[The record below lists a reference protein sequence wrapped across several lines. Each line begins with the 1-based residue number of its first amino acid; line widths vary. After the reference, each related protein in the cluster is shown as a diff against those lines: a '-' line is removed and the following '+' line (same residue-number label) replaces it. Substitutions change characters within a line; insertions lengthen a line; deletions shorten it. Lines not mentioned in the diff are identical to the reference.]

1 MAGVRHDTPAP
12 QLVRYNDWRR
22 VELPAPGA
30 FVPERPVSVI
40 VSYYAQPEELG
51 RTLAALE
58 GQTYP
63 RELFEVVVVDDGS
76 PEPLERPRETPLD
89 VKVVR
94 QEDLGFGLARA
105 RNTGVRAAAHDILLF
120 LDGDMLPEADW
131 LAAHARWHHAVPD
144 AVTLGFRVH
153 VPVDGVDAGMIRSR
167 PGTLKE
173 LFAGRKVD
181 LTDFRWFESH
191 LCRNDDLTSKVNE
204 SFLPIGGG
212 SLGLR
217 REFHELVGGVDESF
231 TQWGWEDTEFGY
243 RARTRGGLLVP
254 VREAFAWHQGPWE
267 EGWAEKERSGELQ
280 RAKAVHLIAH
290 PELRGDVTGRTFTV
304 PQYVVT
310 MRGDGLSA
318 DRLLEA
324 VERALS
330 DPMRDLVV
338 RLELPEDHAG
348 RVWLERHLGPDPR
361 VRVAPSRSAL
371 EEFPVSPFH
380 VTLPA
385 GKPLRTDVVSKLRA
399 GLGTAVVGR
408 SEFPDGS
415 RVSIV
420 RAWAL
425 HRALRTPWEA
435 SDFGDVVAI
444 PPRKLCEASGAAL
457 GRALRS
463 SWKRLRA
470 ELRLVDD
477 PDAAWRFVRWFAAA
491 VLRRVPG
498 RFRAALSWKT
508 PAMPAEAPVSARAEH
523 PLGVEIVAPGARS
536 RAVCEASGR
545 VAGTT
550 AGRRADVVVADPA
563 RVRHDTPP
571 PQLVRYNDWRQVEVA
586 APGAFVPELPVSV
599 VVPYYAQ
606 PEELGRTLAA
616 LEGQTYPRE
625 LFEVVVVD
633 DGSPEPLERPRS
645 TPLDVKVVRQED
657 LGFGAARARNT
668 GVRAAAH
675 DILLFLDADLLP
687 EADWLA
693 AHARWHHAVPDA
705 VTVGLWLRVQVDG
718 VDAETIRSRPGTLEE
733 LFKGR
738 RVDPSFFESRLFKTG
753 DLTSKADDPFQ
764 VVLSGNLGVRRGF
777 HELVGGFDESFTQ
790 WGCEDLEFGYRACTR
805 GGLLVPL
812 RDAFAWHQGLWKDRA
827 KKERSE
833 ELQRAKVAHLIA
845 HPGYRTGTAGRSFTV
860 PQHVVTVRGGAS
872 PADRL
877 LEVVERALSDPMRDL
892 VVRLELPRDHAG
904 RVWLERHL
912 GPDPRVRVAPSRSAL
927 EEFPVSPFHVTL
939 PVGKPLRTDVV
950 SRLRAELGTA
960 VVGRSEFPDGSRAS
974 IVRAWALHRALRTP
988 WDAADF
994 GKEVTIPPRKL
1005 CEASGAAL
1013 GRALRS
1019 SWKRLRAELRLVDG
1033 PDAAWR
1039 FVRWFAAAVLRRVLT
1054 SMLRHA
1060 DRRSGRAGEPAGAPR
1075 PRGTSG
1081 PHRPAE
1087 RGPSAQPPGNEGGST
1102 RDKES
1107 GDVSMDRTGVPKV
1120 AAASSAATRDG
1131 TEAAAGGRAVDD
1143 AVGLSERRWSAEPR
1157 QHRMRVTIVTLFFPP
1172 EMGAAATR
1180 LFQLG
1185 KRLAAAG
1192 HQVQVLCPLPNY
1204 LRGEVFEDYRGRL
1217 RVVEQVAGMRVVRT
1231 WIYKTDTSRLP
1242 RPLRRWLK
1250 RVSFVAS
1257 SLLLGAWSL
1266 GRQDVVLFNTPPLSI
1281 VPAGLVTG
1289 WLTRARTV
1297 MYVADLHPD
1306 IMLRLGFTLS
1316 RSRLRRERRWQRLG
1330 YERSDLVLTTT
1341 PSTMDEITRRFPHVS
1356 AAVLPNG
1363 ADTDLF
1369 RPSLR
1374 RQSARAALGAGAD
1387 DFLVGY
1393 FGLHEAEQGL
1403 EAVVDAAALADG
1415 SGMRFVMAGEGK
1427 AKAALAERARW
1438 LGIGNIRFLDV
1449 LPRSEV
1455 AAMLASCDAGLAP
1468 LACAL
1473 PGTMPS
1479 KVWETLACGVP
1490 LVASDGSDAADL
1502 VRANGVGRVFK
1513 PGDGGDLARVLA
1525 DLAAR
1530 PRERERIRHNC
1541 LDLAR
1546 RFDRAEVAT
1555 RAETLF
1561 RDLLESR

>member
-1 MAGVRHDTPAP
+1 MAHLIAHPGLRGDVTGRTFTVPQYVVTIRGGWLSGDRLLEAVERVLCGPERDLVVRLELPEDHADRVWLERHLGPDPRVRVAPPRSALEEFPASPFHVTLPAGKRLHADVVRKLRAGLGTAVVGQSEFPDGTRVSIVRAWALHRALRTPWEAADFGDVAAIPPRKLRAAPVPAGPTVRALRSSWDLLRAELRPVDGPAAAWRFVRWFAGAVLRRVSGRIRAALSWETPVMLVEAPASTPRAEYPLGVGIVAPDARSRAVFEASGRVAGTTAGRRVDVVVADTARAPHDTPRP
-12 QLVRYNDWRR
+12 QLVRYNDWRQ
-22 VELPAPGA
+22 VEVAAPGA
-30 FVPERPVSVI
+30 FVPELPVSV
-40 VSYYAQPEELG
+40 VLPYYAQPEELV
-51 RTLAALE
+51 RMLAALE

-94 QEDLGFGLARA
+94 QEDLGFG
-105 RNTGVRAAAHDILLF
+105 
-120 LDGDMLPEADW
+120 
-131 LAAHARWHHAVPD
+131 
-144 AVTLGFRVH
+144 
-153 VPVDGVDAGMIRSR
+153 
-167 PGTLKE
+167 
-173 LFAGRKVD
+173 
-181 LTDFRWFESH
+181 
-191 LCRNDDLTSKVNE
+191 
-204 SFLPIGGG
+204 
-212 SLGLR
+212 
-217 REFHELVGGVDESF
+217 
-231 TQWGWEDTEFGY
+231 
-243 RARTRGGLLVP
+243 
-254 VREAFAWHQGPWE
+254 
-267 EGWAEKERSGELQ
+267 
-280 RAKAVHLIAH
+280 
-290 PELRGDVTGRTFTV
+290 
-304 PQYVVT
+304 
-310 MRGDGLSA
+310 
-318 DRLLEA
+318 
-324 VERALS
+324 
-330 DPMRDLVV
+330 
-338 RLELPEDHAG
+338 
-348 RVWLERHLGPDPR
+348 
-361 VRVAPSRSAL
+361 
-371 EEFPVSPFH
+371 
-380 VTLPA
+380 
-385 GKPLRTDVVSKLRA
+385 
-399 GLGTAVVGR
+399 
-408 SEFPDGS
+408 
-415 RVSIV
+415 
-420 RAWAL
+420 
-425 HRALRTPWEA
+425 
-435 SDFGDVVAI
+435 
-444 PPRKLCEASGAAL
+444 
-457 GRALRS
+457 
-463 SWKRLRA
+463 
-470 ELRLVDD
+470 
-477 PDAAWRFVRWFAAA
+477 
-491 VLRRVPG
+491 
-498 RFRAALSWKT
+498 
-508 PAMPAEAPVSARAEH
+508 
-523 PLGVEIVAPGARS
+523 
-536 RAVCEASGR
+536 
-545 VAGTT
+545 
-550 AGRRADVVVADPA
+550 
-563 RVRHDTPP
+563 
-571 PQLVRYNDWRQVEVA
+571 
-586 APGAFVPELPVSV
+586 
-599 VVPYYAQ
+599 
-606 PEELGRTLAA
+606 
-616 LEGQTYPRE
+616 
-625 LFEVVVVD
+625 
-633 DGSPEPLERPRS
+633 
-645 TPLDVKVVRQED
+645 
-657 LGFGAARARNT
+657 AARARNT

-675 DILLFLDADLLP
+675 DILLFLDTDYLP

-693 AHARWHHAVPDA
+693 DHARWHHAVPDA

-718 VDAETIRSRPGTLEE
+718 VDAEAIRSRPGTLKE

-738 RVDPSFFESRLFKTG
+738 RVDPSCFESRLFKTG
-753 DLTSKADDPFQ
+753 DLTSKADDPFRM
-764 VVLSGNLGVRRGF
+764 VLSGNMGVRRGF

-790 WGCEDLEFGYRACTR
+790 WGCEDLEFGYRAWTR

-812 RDAFAWHQGLWKDRA
+812 RDAFAWHQGLWKDQA

-833 ELQRAKVAHLIA
+833 ELQRAKLAHLIA
-845 HPGYRTGTAGRSFTV
+845 HPGYRTGTAGRTFTV

-872 PADRL
+872 PAERL
-877 LEVVERALSDPMRDL
+877 LEVVERALSDPMHDL
-892 VVRLELPRDHAG
+892 VVRLELPEGHAG

-927 EEFPVSPFHVTL
+927 EEFPASPFHVTL
-939 PVGKPLRTDVV
+939 PAGKPLRTDVV

-988 WDAADF
+988 WEAADF
-994 GKEVTIPPRKL
+994 GKVVTIPPRKL
-1005 CEASGAAL
+1005 CEAPGAAL
-1013 GRALRS
+1013 GRALRP
-1019 SWKRLRAELRLVDG
+1019 SWKRLRAELCRVDG
-1033 PDAAWR
+1033 PGAAWR
-1039 FVRWFAAAVLRRVLT
+1039 FVRWIAAAVLRRVL
-1054 SMLRHA
+1054 
-1060 DRRSGRAGEPAGAPR
+1060 
-1075 PRGTSG
+1075 
-1081 PHRPAE
+1081 
-1087 RGPSAQPPGNEGGST
+1087 GPSARRPGNEDSST

-1107 GDVSMDRTGVPKV
+1107 GDVSMDRTGVPEV
-1120 AAASSAATRDG
+1120 AAASGAATRDG

-1143 AVGLSERRWSAEPR
+1143 AVGLPERRWAAEPR
-1157 QHRMRVTIVTLFFPP
+1157 RHRMRVTIVTQFFPP
-1172 EMGAAATR
+1172 ETGAAATR

-1231 WIYKTDTSRLP
+1231 WIYKTDTPRLP
-1242 RPLRRWLK
+1242 QSLRRWLR

-1281 VPAGLVTG
+1281 VPAGLGTG

-1297 MYVADLHPD
+1297 MYVADMHPD

-1316 RSRLRRERRWQRLG
+1316 RSRLRSERRWQRLG

-1427 AKAALAERARW
+1427 AKAALAERARR

-1455 AAMLASCDAGLAP
+1455 AAVLASCDAGLAP
-1468 LACAL
+1468 LACEL

-1490 LVASDGSDAADL
+1490 LVVSDGSDAADL
-1502 VRANGVGRVFK
+1502 VRANGVGRVFR

-1530 PRERERIRHNC
+1530 PRERERIRRNC

-1555 RAETLF
+1555 RAETIF
-1561 RDLLESR
+1561 RGLLENR